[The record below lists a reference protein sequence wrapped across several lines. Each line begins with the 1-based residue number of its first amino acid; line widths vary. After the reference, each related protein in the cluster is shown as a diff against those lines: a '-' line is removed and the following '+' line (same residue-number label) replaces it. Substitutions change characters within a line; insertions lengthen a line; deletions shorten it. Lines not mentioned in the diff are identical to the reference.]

1 MVAQGGNLVPH
12 TLEGVAEISAINNK
26 ATGEGIAFWLIAI
39 KIDIHKV

>member
-1 MVAQGGNLVPH
+1 MVAQGGYLIADA
-12 TLEGVAEISAINNK
+12 LQRIAEPSAIDNK